1 MRRFFSRSSI
11 YRGNRPWPWALP
23 LWLNYITSPRSRQGR
38 GLVVFS
44 LTIYIFRQRWYN
56 GPMSKGGQTVIPT
69 ILARGGGQYD
79 IDRST
84 YASQFVVLGCLWNF
98 NVPKEITAT

>member
-1 MRRFFSRSSI
+1 MAVGATLMAKLYHKPPLPSRAGACGFST
-11 YRGNRPWPWALP
+11 A
-23 LWLNYITSPRSRQGR
+23 
-38 GLVVFS
+38 
-44 LTIYIFRQRWYN
+44 IYIFRQMWYN
-56 GPMSKGGQTVIPT
+56 SSMSKGGQTVIPT

-84 YASQFVVLGCLWNF
+84 YASQFVVLGCLWDF